1 MHFATKINQSK
12 KQFLNPA
19 HLLKE
24 ADVAPRMVVADFGCG
39 NGHYVAAAAE
49 LVGNRGQVYG
59 FDILEDALSQ
69 TATLAKLHGARN
81 VTTRQGDL
89 EKFQSTGLPDF
100 SCDFVILSSILHQVQ
115 KKNEVMREAYRVLK
129 SGGKILVVDWDRDAL
144 LGPVPGD
151 RIRKEDVRTILEQFG
166 FRPLRDLPA
175 GSFHFAL
182 LYGKS

>member
-1 MHFATKINQSK
+1 
-12 KQFLNPA
+12 
-19 HLLKE
+19 
-24 ADVAPRMVVADFGCG
+24 
-39 NGHYVAAAAE
+39 
-49 LVGNRGQVYG
+49 
-59 FDILEDALSQ
+59 
-69 TATLAKLHGARN
+69 
-81 VTTRQGDL
+81 
-89 EKFQSTGLPDF
+89 
-100 SCDFVILSSILHQVQ
+100 
-115 KKNEVMREAYRVLK
+115 VLK